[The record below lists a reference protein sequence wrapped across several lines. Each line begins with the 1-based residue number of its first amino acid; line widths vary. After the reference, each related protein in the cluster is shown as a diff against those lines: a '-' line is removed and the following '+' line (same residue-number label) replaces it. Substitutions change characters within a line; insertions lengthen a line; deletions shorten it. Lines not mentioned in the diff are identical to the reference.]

1 LQSENYLPTFDDYD
15 LDFQNRTVKIIVV
28 RESGEINA
36 GGKTFGPFRAGQE
49 IEAPRWVADELVRSG
64 IAKWRD
70 EDRLDLTTLSKMH
83 WRETIPTARQIPA
96 IGEDFYP
103 MLRSLLVDLKAQS
116 RSDPAKGR
124 DFEKA
129 AHLSKDIVN
138 CRIRK
143 IVSLAASPAQTEN
156 ALASLAN
163 EERGLYLTLS
173 KIITEWRKKTEC
185 REVET

>member
-1 LQSENYLPTFDDYD
+1 LLSQDCFPTFDDYD
-15 LDFQNRTVKIIVV
+15 LDFQNRIVKIAVV

-49 IEAPRWVADELVRSG
+49 VEVPRWIAEELVRSG

-70 EDRLDLTTLSKMH
+70 EDRLDLANLSKMH

-96 IGEDFYP
+96 VGEHFYQ
-103 MLRSLLVDLKAQS
+103 MLRSLLVELKTQS

-129 AHLSKDIVN
+129 VHLSKDIVN

-143 IVSLAASPAQTEN
+143 IVSLAAAPAQTEDV
-156 ALASLAN
+156 LANLAN
-163 EERGLYLTLS
+163 EERGLYLTLGR
-173 KIITEWRKKTEC
+173 IITEWRKKTEC
-185 REVET
+185 PEAET